1 MTKANPTPAAGCR
14 PGAAA
19 PGRRPVGAPGLKT
32 ACASLATVAGLLMA
46 APAAAQ
52 TEISFWFAMTGA
64 LADRVNALAADFNS
78 QQSEY
83 KVVTSFKGSYAEALT
98 ATIAAARSGNAPD
111 IVQVFEVG
119 TATMMAAKG
128 VIKPVEQMMKE
139 AGETFD
145 RNAYV
150 PAVAGYYTARNGQM
164 LSFPFNSSTAVFY
177 YNKDAFRKAGVDR
190 VPETWPELASAAA
203 KIKASGA
210 ASCSFTTGWQSWIQL
225 ENFSA
230 WHNVPIATGNNGFDS
245 TQVKMTVNTPLHVR
259 HVTNLMNWSKT
270 GLFSYAG
277 RTNEPEAKFHSGDCA
292 MLTSSSAAYANIKRN
307 AKFEFGIGKLPYY
320 ADVPGAPQNTII
332 GGASLW
338 VMAGKP
344 AAHYK
349 GVAKFFTYLSS
360 PDVQA
365 KWHQETGYL
374 PITMAAYEKTKQ
386 AGFYEKNPGTDVSV
400 QQMIVK
406 TTDKSRGVRLGNF
419 VQIRDIVD
427 QEFENVWSG
436 KQQPAEA
443 LKRIEDRANE
453 QLARFARTA
462 RE

>member
-1 MTKANPTPAAGCR
+1 MMKPNPTHGSRVLKAAS
-14 PGAAA
+14 
-19 PGRRPVGAPGLKT
+19 LKA
-32 ACASLATVAGLLMA
+32 ACASLAAAAGLLGA
-46 APAAAQ
+46 TPASAQ

-64 LADRVNALAADFNS
+64 LADRINALAAEFNG
-78 QQSEY
+78 QQSEF
-83 KVVTSFKGSYAEALT
+83 KVVPSFKGSYAEALT

-111 IVQVFEVG
+111 IAQVFEVG
-119 TATMMAAKG
+119 TATMMSARG
-128 VIKPVEQMMKE
+128 VIKPVEQVMKE
-139 AGETFD
+139 AGEPFD
-145 RNAYV
+145 RKAYV

-177 YNKDAFRKAGVDR
+177 YNKDAFRKAGIEKI
-190 VPETWPELASAAA
+190 PETWPEVASAAA
-203 KIKASGA
+203 KVKASGA
-210 ASCSFTTGWQSWIQL
+210 APCSFTTGWQSWIQL

-245 TQVKMTVNTPLHVR
+245 SNVKMTVDTPLHLR

-270 GLFSYAG
+270 GLFTYAG
-277 RTNEPEAKFHSGDCA
+277 RSNEPEAKFYSGDCA

-320 ADVPGAPQNTII
+320 ADVPGAPQNTLI

-344 AAHYK
+344 AVHYK
-349 GVAKFFTYLSS
+349 GVAKFFSFLSR
-360 PDVQA
+360 PEVQA

-386 AGFYEKNPGTDVSV
+386 SGFYEKNPGTDVSV
-400 QQMIVK
+400 EQMIVK

-427 QEFENVWSG
+427 QEFENVWAG

-443 LKRIEDRANE
+443 LKRIEDRSNE